1 MKEKEI
7 IPQTLLWW
15 SSWGCLLCITHRCPS
30 CCNPKPRLICSHSL
44 ATAYWKPQALGLK
57 ENYHLS
63 ALQQRWIAR
72 GSLKKIA
79 TVPCLEHNEFIII
92 DMQEG
97 SRWSY
102 FPKVHIVQ
110 EVTGWSPSDTLVI
123 FFLLSYTLEQ
133 HHRSKQNKKRCKLNP
148 HGTWFNKQCMPQ
160 YCRDCN
166 AAHCW
171 KPCQELGCICPAVWM
186 PPTTTHPPKRKLKSG
201 TIPSANLILN
211 SCFANWEKS
220 FSSSDRMSQT
230 KKSAS
235 HKIPNCRLCAHIET
249 LGVQLHK
256 KEKASS
262 VLTHHHHW
270 QK

>member
-1 MKEKEI
+1 M
-7 IPQTLLWW
+7 
-15 SSWGCLLCITHRCPS
+15 
-30 CCNPKPRLICSHSL
+30 CSHSL

-63 ALQQRWIAR
+63 ALQQRWIATE
-72 GSLKKIA
+72 SLKKIA

-97 SRWSY
+97 CRWSY

-110 EVTGWSPSDTLVI
+110 EVTGWNPSDTLVI

-160 YCRDCN
+160 YCWDCN

-220 FSSSDRMSQT
+220 FSSSDRMNQT
-230 KKSAS
+230 KKSAT
-235 HKIPNCRLCAHIET
+235 HKIPNCKVCTHIET

-262 VLTHHHHW
+262 VLTHHHHR